1 MQHER
6 RLHPRVKRMLRLAMH
21 KKRMLFLRGQENLA
35 EIADVSR
42 SGARINTRI
51 DLRTGERVVLVLKPK
66 SMRTALE
73 FNARVVWTRPMLT
86 DKGRFLQAG
95 MKFLSVS
102 AEQSS
107 VLFRFAVEQLQDDSD
122 A

>member
-6 RLHPRVKRMLRLAMH
+6 RQYPRVKRTLRLAMH
-21 KKRMLFLRGQENLA
+21 KKKMLFLRGQENMA

-42 SGARINTRI
+42 SGARINTRV
-51 DLRTGERVVLVLKPK
+51 DLKAGERVVLVLKPK
-66 SMRTALE
+66 KMRTALE
-73 FNARVVWTRPMLT
+73 FNAQVVWTRPMLT

-95 MKFLSVS
+95 TRFLSVS

-107 VLFRFAVEQLQDDSD
+107 VLFRFAVDQLQDKQEE
-122 A
+122 

>member
-6 RLHPRVKRMLRLAMH
+6 RQYPRVKRTLRLSMQ
-21 KKRMLFLRGQENLA
+21 KRTMLFMRGQENMA

-42 SGARINTRI
+42 SGARINTRV
-51 DLRTGERVVLVLKPK
+51 DLKVGEKVVLVLRPK
-66 SMRTALE
+66 TMRAKLE
-73 FNARVVWTRPMLT
+73 FNAQVVWTRPMST

-95 MKFLSVS
+95 ARFLAVS

-107 VLFRFAVEQLQDDSD
+107 VLFRFAVDQLQDE
-122 A
+122 